1 MLAKY
6 NIKNRLIQKSKSPF
20 VRSLGVYTILNFFLK
35 GMSFLI
41 TPLFTNYISPSEF
54 GNLNL
59 YLNSI
64 NLISPFI
71 ILSTNSIAVDYF
83 KHDKKE
89 LSKQIST
96 YFLFSFYSCIT
107 IALLIGIFHNFLT
120 SYFKFSFIYILLV
133 PFICFFNLIIDTG
146 FIFFRNEN
154 MFKKITALTIFRTIL
169 EIGLSVFLIMYLL
182 KGAEGRIIS
191 MIISTG
197 VVFIIS
203 YIFVY
208 HFTELKL
215 SYNFDYIRKEYKFW
229 LSSMVGFLFVVSFQI
244 ADKYIVKYFCTA
256 DELGQYG
263 LATQFGFIILTF
275 SAAINSAFH
284 PQLYKDLGEKLP
296 VERIKKK
303 LFFLILG
310 LIIAS
315 FGSTFLVYL
324 VYKYLVNM
332 SYASSWRLVNLV
344 NMSNCLWSILA
355 LMYGF
360 LYYYKMKKMIFNFG
374 LISVLILIPLQVFSV
389 YKFGINGIF
398 ISQICYFLV
407 CFVVLFNIIFNKLNL
422 ETHSS

>member
-1 MLAKY
+1 MLTKY

-35 GMSFLI
+35 GVSFLI
-41 TPLFTNYISPSEF
+41 TPLFTNYISPAEF

-83 KHDKKE
+83 KQDKKE

-96 YFLFSFYSCIT
+96 YFLFSFYICIA
-107 IALLIGIFHNFLT
+107 IALLIGLFHNFLT
-120 SYFKFSFIYILLV
+120 SYFKFSFTYILFV

-154 MFKKITALTIFRTIL
+154 MLKKITALTIFRTIL

-215 SYNFDYIRKEYKFW
+215 NYNFDYIRKEYKFW

-284 PQLYKDLGEKLP
+284 PQLYKDLADKVP
-296 VERIKKK
+296 IERIKKK
-303 LFFLILG
+303 LYFLI
-310 LIIAS
+310 AS
-315 FGSTFLVYL
+315 NILVTFGSIFLIYFVYLFVINHQFARSWSLVYL
-324 VYKYLVNM
+324 VTT
-332 SYASSWRLVNLV
+332 SYG
-344 NMSNCLWSILA
+344 LWAIISLF
-355 LMYGF
+355 YGV
-360 LYYYKMKKMIFNFG
+360 LNYYKMKKLIFNFG
-374 LISVLILIPLQVFSV
+374 FFSIIILVLVQIIMAYYYRIVGVLVAQIVYLFICFVLILR
-389 YKFGINGIF
+389 
-398 ISQICYFLV
+398 ISL
-407 CFVVLFNIIFNKLNL
+407 NKIEIENP
-422 ETHSS
+422 SR